1 MHLKTVAG
9 AAQRSRDD
17 LHNKLSEVNMELE
30 LVNQRNN
37 FLDKQV
43 HSPMQ
48 WRAAIY
54 WFLAFPV
61 NSFSSNNSFC
71 RLSIVSRKWATE
83 MNNYSKFE
91 ECQLWVVGKF

>member
-43 HSPMQ
+43 HPPMAG
-48 WRAAIY
+48 RH
-54 WFLAFPV
+54 LLV
-61 NSFSSNNSFC
+61 
-71 RLSIVSRKWATE
+71 LSISGE
-83 MNNYSKFE
+83 FIF
-91 ECQLWVVGKF
+91 L